1 MPLPLLFGSKW
12 RIRPPLILL
21 ICFIQQYLFIPFV
34 VYNTF
39 LSILSSLPPAS
50 SVTKSAA
57 LHLWAFFYPKSGAN
71 AVEDVG
77 MVIHERKK
85 VIHERKRLIREHKK
99 VIHERKR

>member
-12 RIRPPLILL
+12 RILPPLILL

-39 LSILSSLPPAS
+39 LGILSSLPPAS

-77 MVIHERKK
+77 MVIHERKR
-85 VIHERKRLIREHKK
+85 VIREHKK

>member
-1 MPLPLLFGSKW
+1 M
-12 RIRPPLILL
+12 
-21 ICFIQQYLFIPFV
+21 
-34 VYNTF
+34 
-39 LSILSSLPPAS
+39 
-50 SVTKSAA
+50 TKSAT

-85 VIHERKRLIREHKK
+85 VIHERKKVIHERKK

>member
-12 RIRPPLILL
+12 RILPPLTLL
-21 ICFIQQYLFIPFV
+21 ICFIQQYFLFS
-34 VYNTF
+34 
-39 LSILSSLPPAS
+39 LSFITLLGILSSLPPAT

-85 VIHERKRLIREHKK
+85 VIHERKK

>member
-1 MPLPLLFGSKW
+1 MENSSTPHPSNLFYTTISFLFPLSFITLLG
-12 RIRPPLILL
+12 
-21 ICFIQQYLFIPFV
+21 
-34 VYNTF
+34 
-39 LSILSSLPPAS
+39 ILSSLPPVS

-85 VIHERKRLIREHKK
+85 VIHERKRVIREHKK

>member
-1 MPLPLLFGSKW
+1 M
-12 RIRPPLILL
+12 
-21 ICFIQQYLFIPFV
+21 
-34 VYNTF
+34 
-39 LSILSSLPPAS
+39 S

-85 VIHERKRLIREHKK
+85 VIHERKRVIREHKK
-99 VIHERKR
+99 VIHEHKHRVQAQCGKQLREAVISDIFFVMCAFVMCASALLCRCLLYQ

>member
-1 MPLPLLFGSKW
+1 M
-12 RIRPPLILL
+12 
-21 ICFIQQYLFIPFV
+21 
-34 VYNTF
+34 
-39 LSILSSLPPAS
+39 
-50 SVTKSAA
+50 TKSAA

-85 VIHERKRLIREHKK
+85 VIHERKRVIREHKK